1 MADEQD
7 KWLDRETAEFLLRG
21 EPLEG
26 ADPAVRDRAER
37 LVAALGALA
46 PPVPAGE
53 ELQAAALAAFRKYEP
68 SRPTRRP
75 GSRPPS
81 GTVPRTGSPAPVP
94 SASAR
99 AARAPGGRAGAAR
112 CASGWPPR

>member
-53 ELQAAALAAFRKYEP
+53 ELPGEAAALAAFRKVRAEQ
-68 SRPTRRP
+68 
-75 GSRPPS
+75 
-81 GTVPRTGSPAPVP
+81 AD
-94 SASAR
+94 ASAGVS
-99 AARAPGGRAGAAR
+99 AAVGHGVVGGVDLGEPAVLVDQDAVLAAQGDR
-112 CASGWPPR
+112 LA

>member
-7 KWLDRETAEFLLRG
+7 KWLDREAVEFLLRG
-21 EPLEG
+21 EPLKG

-53 ELQAAALAAFRKYEP
+53 ELPGEAAALAAFRKVRAEQADASAGVSAAVGHGAADRLSGAGP
-68 SRPTRRP
+68 VRVGSRGEGARRP
-75 GSRPPS
+75 RRG
-81 GTVPRTGSPAPVP
+81 
-94 SASAR
+94 
-99 AARAPGGRAGAAR
+99 
-112 CASGWPPR
+112 